1 MKILIVEDSELSRG
15 MLIHTLKREDHKITV
30 AIDGSDAMKKMKL
43 EKPDL
48 VITDIMM
55 PFVSGL
61 ELVSW
66 IKENFDDKIKIIV
79 LTSLGNEE
87 VVLEAFSLG
96 VDDFITK
103 PFDYNDLCLRIE
115 RFKEN

>member
-1 MKILIVEDSELSRG
+1 MKILIVEDSQLSRR
-15 MLIHTLKREDHKITV
+15 MLIQTLKRDDYKITV

-43 EKPDL
+43 DTPDL

-66 IKENFDDKIKIIV
+66 IKENFDDNIKIII
-79 LTSLGNEE
+79 LTSLGDEE

-103 PFDYNDLCLRIE
+103 PFDYDDLCSRIE
-115 RFKEN
+115 RFK